1 MLYSFYFFIFC
12 IDISTNFIGQNF
24 YSQMKNYIR
33 RGDNPNIQS
42 DDLDQN
48 EANMPISYE
57 DESYEIKT
65 DYRKPTL
72 PITQAPSRNQYAPN
86 FLPNNFQK
94 NINEGMNQKD
104 LDTNQFNEFNS
115 NYDSRQKYP
124 PHNPNQQHHFDNQTP
139 IYVPPFLLNNVRPS
153 RRNQHNAPKDY
164 LPWSIANIFIC
175 VIIALPALFFSV
187 QTRDMKRMGNI
198 KKAKANS
205 KRSLILNIIASVVGL
220 LTILLAVILRF
231 ALYQL
236 FVNNDVQS
244 QNVPIYIAGGK

>member
-1 MLYSFYFFIFC
+1 
-12 IDISTNFIGQNF
+12 
-24 YSQMKNYIR
+24 MKNYVR
-33 RGDNPNIQS
+33 RGDNTPNIQVDS
-42 DDLDQN
+42 EQNDQN
-48 EANMPISYE
+48 YPMSYDE
-57 DESYEIKT
+57 EESYDIKS
-65 DYRKPTL
+65 DYKHKPSL
-72 PITQAPSRNQYAPN
+72 PVTQAPSRNQYVAN
-86 FLPNNFQK
+86 ILPNNFSNSINN
-94 NINEGMNQKD
+94 NINYLNSGSNQHDANSQKD
-104 LDTNQFNEFNS
+104 LDLNNFNEFNNKYEPRS
-115 NYDSRQKYP
+115 KYP
-124 PHNPNQQHHFDNQTP
+124 QQNQHFDNQTP
-139 IYVPPFLLNNVRPS
+139 IYVPPFLLNNIRPS

>member
-1 MLYSFYFFIFC
+1 
-12 IDISTNFIGQNF
+12 
-24 YSQMKNYIR
+24 MKNFTR
-33 RGDNPNIQS
+33 RGDNANIQS

-48 EANMPISYE
+48 EANIPISYE
-57 DESYEIKT
+57 DESYDIKT

-86 FLPNNFQK
+86 FLPNNFQ
-94 NINEGMNQKD
+94 NNNTSNFNNDGISQKD
-104 LDTNQFNEFNS
+104 IDTNNFNEFNN
-115 NYDSRQKYP
+115 NYEARQKYP
-124 PHNPNQQHHFDNQTP
+124 HHPNQHFDNQTP

>member
-1 MLYSFYFFIFC
+1 
-12 IDISTNFIGQNF
+12 
-24 YSQMKNYIR
+24 MKNYTR
-33 RGDNPNIQS
+33 RGDNTPNIQIN
-42 DDLDQN
+42 LEEN
-48 EANMPISYE
+48 EQNMPMSYDE
-57 DESYEIKT
+57 ESYDIKT
-65 DYRKPTL
+65 NYRKPNL
-72 PITQAPSRNQYAPN
+72 PITQAPSRNQYAPS
-86 FLPNNFQK
+86 FPTNNLNQN
-94 NINEGMNQKD
+94 NINFHKNNDQNDAND
-104 LDTNQFNEFNS
+104 LDSNNYNEFNTNNNNNN
-115 NYDSRQKYP
+115 NYDQRQKF
-124 PHNPNQQHHFDNQTP
+124 PHPIQPHFDNQTP
-139 IYVPPFLLNNVRPS
+139 IYVPPFLLNSIKPN

-205 KRSLILNIIASVVGL
+205 RRSLILNIVASIVGL

>member
-1 MLYSFYFFIFC
+1 
-12 IDISTNFIGQNF
+12 
-24 YSQMKNYIR
+24 MKNYIR
-33 RGDNPNIQS
+33 RGDNPNIQT

-48 EANMPISYE
+48 EANIPISHDE
-57 DESYEIKT
+57 ESYDIKT
-65 DYRKPTL
+65 DFRKPTL
-72 PITQAPSRNQYAPN
+72 PVTQAPSRNQYASN
-86 FLPNNFQK
+86 FLPNNLHNN
-94 NINEGMNQKD
+94 NININDGLSQKD
-104 LDTNQFNEFNS
+104 IDTNNFNEFNN
-115 NYDSRQKYP
+115 NYDARQKYP
-124 PHNPNQQHHFDNQTP
+124 HHHHQNQQFDNQTP

>member
-1 MLYSFYFFIFC
+1 
-12 IDISTNFIGQNF
+12 
-24 YSQMKNYIR
+24 MKNYIR
-33 RGDNPNIQS
+33 KGDAPNHEV
-42 DDLDQN
+42 DLDHN
-48 EANMPISYE
+48 EQNMPMSYE
-57 DESYEIKT
+57 DESYDIKA
-65 DYRKPTL
+65 DYTNRPSL
-72 PITQAPSRNQYAPN
+72 PVTQAPARNQYAPN
-86 FLPNNFQK
+86 FLPTNFNSNLTN
-94 NINEGMNQKD
+94 NINYANSNIKKSNTNMNEQKHA
-104 LDTNQFNEFNS
+104 DTYNDYNINS
-115 NYDSRQKYP
+115 NYDGRQNYTQQAQP
-124 PHNPNQQHHFDNQTP
+124 PFDNQTP
-139 IYVPPFLLNNVRPS
+139 IYVPPFLLNSIRPS

-187 QTRDMKRMGNI
+187 QTRDMKRAGNI

-205 KRSLILNIIASVVGL
+205 RRSLILNIVASVVGL

>member
-1 MLYSFYFFIFC
+1 
-12 IDISTNFIGQNF
+12 
-24 YSQMKNYIR
+24 MKNYVR
-33 RGDNPNIQS
+33 KGEAPNNEM
-42 DDLDQN
+42 DMEQN
-48 EANMPISYE
+48 EQNIPMSYE
-57 DESYEIKT
+57 EESYDIKA
-65 DYRKPTL
+65 DYSRNARPNL
-72 PITQAPSRNQYAPN
+72 PVTQAPSRNQYVPN
-86 FLPNNFQK
+86 FLPNNFNNNLNYANK
-94 NINEGMNQKD
+94 KINNINENND
-104 LDTNQFNEFNS
+104 LDNYNDYNINS
-115 NYDSRQKYP
+115 NNNNNNYEPRQNYQHQKQQNP
-124 PHNPNQQHHFDNQTP
+124 PFDNQTP
-139 IYVPPFLLNNVRPS
+139 IYVPPFLLNSIRPS

-187 QTRDMKRMGNI
+187 QTRDMKRAGNI

-205 KRSLILNIIASVVGL
+205 KRSLILNIVASVVGL